1 MQISPLPASLV
12 VTPDSRVP
20 DNTEQLAGQQPSAT
34 SVESRRAV
42 APTADNSSGSA
53 SKSASDQS
61 KQPSQEEVK
70 ASLEKLN
77 TAVSSFNTDLQFTT
91 DSKDSDVRV
100 VKVIDRNTKEVVR
113 QIPSEEA
120 VRLAKAMDRLH
131 GLLVRDKA

>member
-12 VTPDSRVP
+12 VAPDSRLP
-20 DNTEQLAGQQPSAT
+20 DTAEQVAGPQPAAT

-42 APTADNSSGSA
+42 PPAGESSPGSA
-53 SKSASDQS
+53 SKTSEQS
-61 KQPSQEEVK
+61 KPPSQEEVN

-113 QIPSEEA
+113 QIPTEEA
-120 VRLAKAMDRLH
+120 VRLAKAMDRLR
-131 GLLVRDKA
+131 GLLVRDQA

>member
-1 MQISPLPASLV
+1 MQISPLPVSLV
-12 VTPDSRVP
+12 VTPDSRLP
-20 DNTEQLAGQQPSAT
+20 DNAEQLAGQPPAAA

-42 APTADNSSGSA
+42 APAGDSSSGAA
-53 SKSASDQS
+53 SRSASDHA
-61 KQPSQEEVK
+61 KQPSQEEVD

-120 VRLAKAMDRLH
+120 VRLAKAMDRLR